1 MNLFLFAIVGICT
14 GFSILLAKH
23 YGAGDL
29 KQFRR
34 QHFTALVLGL
44 FCTVLL
50 SLAGFVLLSRL
61 MKLIQTPEDL
71 MPYVLTYLRII
82 LLSLPASFLYNFYAS
97 LLRSVGNTRA
107 ALYVL
112 AAAVSAN
119 LMLDL
124 LFVAGFSLGIS
135 GVAAATAITQ
145 VFSCLACLHCC
156 HPHRGFCQFLRRQR
170 FRRHLHPHRPEFRR
184 SKKGPGSPVLLQQSE
199 TFIGNCSCLR
209 RPHVRLRAIHSR
221 LYAGLRIRMGVSK
234 PVLERDADT

>member
-50 SLAGFVLLSRL
+50 SLAGFVLFSRL

-82 LLSLPASFLYNFYAS
+82 LLIHKKLLPES
-97 LLRSVGNTRA
+97 
-107 ALYVL
+107 
-112 AAAVSAN
+112 
-119 LMLDL
+119 
-124 LFVAGFSLGIS
+124 
-135 GVAAATAITQ
+135 
-145 VFSCLACLHCC
+145 
-156 HPHRGFCQFLRRQR
+156 
-170 FRRHLHPHRPEFRR
+170 
-184 SKKGPGSPVLLQQSE
+184 
-199 TFIGNCSCLR
+199 
-209 RPHVRLRAIHSR
+209 
-221 LYAGLRIRMGVSK
+221 
-234 PVLERDADT
+234 

>member
-1 MNLFLFAIVGICT
+1 MLHGSIPQMTVHLIVHADSESGFYHGIGCVNIHSRKLCVGTDSTPFKHPGVVNILLRIGFNIRLLLKPFHRKCLRSCQFTIIRQHNHHLQQFYNAIDALVIERFAGTDEFAAIGIAGTVMNLFLFAIVGICT

-82 LLSLPASFLYNFYAS
+82 LLIHKKLLPES
-97 LLRSVGNTRA
+97 
-107 ALYVL
+107 
-112 AAAVSAN
+112 
-119 LMLDL
+119 
-124 LFVAGFSLGIS
+124 
-135 GVAAATAITQ
+135 
-145 VFSCLACLHCC
+145 
-156 HPHRGFCQFLRRQR
+156 
-170 FRRHLHPHRPEFRR
+170 
-184 SKKGPGSPVLLQQSE
+184 
-199 TFIGNCSCLR
+199 
-209 RPHVRLRAIHSR
+209 
-221 LYAGLRIRMGVSK
+221 
-234 PVLERDADT
+234 